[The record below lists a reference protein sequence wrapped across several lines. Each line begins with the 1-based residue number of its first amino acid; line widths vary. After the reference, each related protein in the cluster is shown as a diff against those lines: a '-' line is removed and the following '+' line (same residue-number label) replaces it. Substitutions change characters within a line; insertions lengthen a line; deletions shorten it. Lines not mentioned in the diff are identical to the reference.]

1 MQTWISK
8 TKIAW
13 LDHLQVLRKGKDIVL
28 DALNSFFVF
37 SGAQHALDEAPCA
50 KKIIIFD
57 SFLIILSEYY
67 YKHGF
72 LRVK

>member
-1 MQTWISK
+1 M
-8 TKIAW
+8 
-13 LDHLQVLRKGKDIVL
+13 
-28 DALNSFFVF
+28 F
-37 SGAQHALDEAPCA
+37 SEAQHVLDEAPRA
-50 KKIIIFD
+50 KKIVIFD